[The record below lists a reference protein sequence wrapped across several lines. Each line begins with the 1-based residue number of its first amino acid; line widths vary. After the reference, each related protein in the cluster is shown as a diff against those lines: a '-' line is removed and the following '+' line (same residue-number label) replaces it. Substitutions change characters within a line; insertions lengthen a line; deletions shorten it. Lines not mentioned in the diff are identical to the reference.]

1 MLFIKV
7 VDGEAVG
14 FPIPFDKIKSM
25 HKNVSFPSNFSSK
38 DLDIIASLGFEP
50 VPLNSDDKFT
60 ANTNEVV
67 KLTTPEKVDGVWKR
81 RYIARPRTLK
91 EISTR
96 LSEIRN
102 MRNSLLMSTDWV
114 EFPSVRANKS
124 AEWCTAWDNYRQQLR
139 DITNNDDVFKIE
151 FPKKPS
157 NE

>member
-1 MLFIKV
+1 
-7 VDGEAVG
+7 
-14 FPIPFDKIKSM
+14 
-25 HKNVSFPSNFSSK
+25 
-38 DLDIIASLGFEP
+38 LGFEP

-81 RYIARPRTLK
+81 RYIARPRTIK

-124 AEWCTAWDNYRQQLR
+124 AEWGTAWDNYRQQLR
-139 DITNNDDVFKIE
+139 DITNNENVFKIE